1 MNQYMRQ
8 ALVVAR
14 RDFLAIVATP
24 TFLLFLLAPL
34 MMVAFGMIGG
44 LGAAAVADN
53 SENNSRLVVIASQ
66 NNVEQFKQAEAEL
79 AKTMPGLEAPAPL
92 TYMVEEPQ
100 TGVQAVRVMKDH
112 QHDTY
117 AVLYSDP
124 ARPVILEQ
132 RKESRSGAY
141 LTLLASGVLRANK
154 LGAAQAELVPQPTF
168 RVSQDLGNA
177 GVSRKVMA
185 SISVILLFM
194 LTLILASQAVGMLA
208 EEKGN
213 KVIEILAAAAPLES
227 VFFGK
232 LLGMLGVALL
242 FISFWVVIAG
252 GGMMAGFAQ
261 MPDANLAQIM
271 TDVTPMV
278 GWPMFAILFL
288 VYFVL
293 AFLLLGAIFLGIGAQ
308 AATMRE
314 IQMLSLPLTILQFAM
329 FGLSSAAAGAPGST
343 VALIAEIIPFSSP
356 LAMSAHAV
364 HDAALWPHALAILWQ
379 ILWLALTIWLS
390 VRMFRAG
397 VLKSGK
403 GWYAKL
409 AGRSKI
415 RMDDAHLPESS

>member
-8 ALVVAR
+8 AMVVAR

-34 MMVAFGMIGG
+34 MMLAFGMIGG

-53 SENNSRLVVIASQ
+53 NEGNSRLVVIA
-66 NNVEQFKQAEAEL
+66 EAEQIPL
-79 AKTMPGLEAPAPL
+79 YKAAEQELTTLNSGLEPPAPL
-92 TYMVEEPQ
+92 TYIVATDKP
-100 TGVQAVRVMKDH
+100 GIQATDAMKDVH
-112 QHDTY
+112 YHTY
-117 AVLYSDP
+117 AVLYGDP
-124 ARPVILEQ
+124 ANPVILQHDE
-132 RKESRSGAY
+132 KSRSGAY
-141 LTLLASGVLRANK
+141 LSQLSSEALLSMK
-154 LGAAQAELVPQPTF
+154 LGAGKTNVTTRPDF
-168 RVSQDLGNA
+168 RVAKDMNNA
-177 GVSRKVMA
+177 GMSRKLMA
-185 SISVILLFM
+185 SVSVILLFM

-232 LLGMLGVALL
+232 LVGMLGVALL
-242 FISFWVVIAG
+242 FISFWVLILG
-252 GGMMAGFAQ
+252 GGLAAGLTQ
-261 MPDANLAQIM
+261 MPDPMLMQTLA
-271 TDVTPMV
+271 DVKPMV
-278 GWPMFAILFL
+278 GWPAFAMLFL
-288 VYFVL
+288 IYFVL

-329 FGLSSAAAGAPGST
+329 FGLSSAAAGAPGSA
-343 VALIAEIIPFSSP
+343 VSRAAEIIPFSSP

-364 HDAALWPHALAILWQ
+364 HDAALWPHLLAIVWQ
-379 ILWLALTIWLS
+379 VAWLALTIWLS

-397 VLKSGK
+397 VLKSGS

-409 AGRSKI
+409 AGRGKI
-415 RMDDAHLPESS
+415 AMDEMN